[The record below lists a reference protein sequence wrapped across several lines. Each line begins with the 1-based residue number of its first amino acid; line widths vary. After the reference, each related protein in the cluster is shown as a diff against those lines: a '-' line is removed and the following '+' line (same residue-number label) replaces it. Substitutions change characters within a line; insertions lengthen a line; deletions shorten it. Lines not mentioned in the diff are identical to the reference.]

1 LRRASARTL
10 SVLYWAGVLKLML
23 PLPLLGPVSD
33 RLLQSLTGALAA
45 APAEAGWTGVTVLM
59 YPVLLDSGSP
69 GWVGPPPAVW
79 LALTSAWI
87 LGAALIL
94 VRRLRSGWVRGRLA
108 SGDQDGL
115 SDELRL
121 AVADAELP
129 SDAVHVRRESPGPF
143 VKGSLRPVIVLPAA
157 IVEQLDRDELRAVLI
172 HEREHLRRRDPLRYA
187 VLAAVRAAF
196 WYYPPVWW
204 LVRRIRETTE
214 MACDEAVVRAGVP
227 GSTYCRS
234 LARMLSLGLAHG
246 PAASPVGILGR
257 RPSFL
262 RRRLERIR
270 SGRRSDSMNS
280 HRLIVAA
287 AAVAAV
293 ILSLLPFTPAPSL
306 RAQDEPVTLNFQQA
320 PVGRIF
326 EALEAT
332 SGIDFHVQG
341 DLADKA
347 VSIEIPRTPLKLALV
362 QLGLVAG
369 ATYRVLGPYLVHV
382 EPVAVAVAGMKGVT
396 LPTLIPESKAKPVYP
411 EKARKNGVEG
421 TVILQALI
429 DRTGA
434 VVSVE
439 MLSTQPKDHPE
450 FGESAM
456 AAIRKWRYEPAT
468 HEGEPVDVY
477 FTVRVNFA
485 LGDSPKNL

>member
-1 LRRASARTL
+1 
-10 SVLYWAGVLKLML
+10 
-23 PLPLLGPVSD
+23 
-33 RLLQSLTGALAA
+33 
-45 APAEAGWTGVTVLM
+45 
-59 YPVLLDSGSP
+59 
-69 GWVGPPPAVW
+69 
-79 LALTSAWI
+79 
-87 LGAALIL
+87 
-94 VRRLRSGWVRGRLA
+94 
-108 SGDQDGL
+108 
-115 SDELRL
+115 
-121 AVADAELP
+121 
-129 SDAVHVRRESPGPF
+129 
-143 VKGSLRPVIVLPAA
+143 
-157 IVEQLDRDELRAVLI
+157 
-172 HEREHLRRRDPLRYA
+172 
-187 VLAAVRAAF
+187 
-196 WYYPPVWW
+196 
-204 LVRRIRETTE
+204 
-214 MACDEAVVRAGVP
+214 
-227 GSTYCRS
+227 
-234 LARMLSLGLAHG
+234 MLSLGLAHG

-306 RAQDEPVTLNFQQA
+306 RAQDEVPVAGHGLDGLAEPDLPVTLNFQQA